1 MDLNFNSNKEKELG
15 ELSVMGMK
23 KSGYRKGKGN
33 REWQDASEPG
43 RLGDSGRGDRYE
55 TKDGSKIKK
64 RNLFARVATTDR

>member
-33 REWQDASEPG
+33 RE
-43 RLGDSGRGDRYE
+43 
-55 TKDGSKIKK
+55 
-64 RNLFARVATTDR
+64 

>member
-1 MDLNFNSNKEKELG
+1 MDLNFNSIKEKELG

-23 KSGYRKGKGN
+23 KSRYRKRKGN
-33 REWQDASEPG
+33 REWQDASEP
-43 RLGDSGRGDRYE
+43 LGDSGRGDRYE